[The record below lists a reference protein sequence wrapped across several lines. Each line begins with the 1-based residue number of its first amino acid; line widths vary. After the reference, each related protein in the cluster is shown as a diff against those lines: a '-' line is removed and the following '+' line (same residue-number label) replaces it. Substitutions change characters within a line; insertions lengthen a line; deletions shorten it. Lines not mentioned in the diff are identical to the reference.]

1 MINCINIRLSLNL
14 LYDLYLKLVYSIS
27 SFKTGMRYIDIV
39 ENTDYIYEY
48 FDLQKKKITNI
59 LHE

>member
-1 MINCINIRLSLNL
+1 
-14 LYDLYLKLVYSIS
+14 
-27 SFKTGMRYIDIV
+27 MRYIDIV